1 MEEKGELM
9 EKNRIKDVVVEEQ
22 LGEEGE
28 IKQF

>member
-9 EKNRIKDVVVEEQ
+9 EKNRIKDVAVEEQ